1 MRRRD
6 FIKSSLSLGAA
17 LSLSS
22 FIPIES
28 FGEKLQKISVPDLAV
43 ATGGAP
49 GPTVRKA
56 MELLGGMKNFV
67 STGDVV
73 VVKPNIGWDR
83 KPELAANTNPEVV
96 SEVVKMCLE
105 AGAKKVKVFDRSC
118 NAAQRCYE
126 SSGIKKAA
134 SDAGAEVSYTLDP
147 LFKETRLPQGVL
159 LKSWAVYKPALEC
172 DVLIDLPIAKH
183 HGLSRLTL
191 GMKNLMGILG
201 GDRGNIHQ
209 NIDEKLADVANF
221 VKPKLTILDAYR
233 ILTNN
238 GPTGGNPRDVKL
250 TKTIIAG
257 RNIASVDAYGTT
269 LFGLK
274 PVDLSCLVLGN
285 KFGLGEIDLSK
296 LVIERYSF
304 TA

>member
-6 FIKSSLSLGAA
+6 FIKSSLGLGAA
-17 LSLSS
+17 LSFSS
-22 FIPIES
+22 FIPLES
-28 FGEKLQKISVPDLAV
+28 FGEKLQKVTTPDLAV

-49 GPTVRKA
+49 GSMVRKTI
-56 MELLGGMKNFV
+56 ELLGGMKNFV

-83 KPELAANTNPEVV
+83 KPEQAANTNPEVV

-134 SDAGAEVSYTLDP
+134 TQAGAEVSYVLDAA
-147 LFKETRLPQGVL
+147 FKETKFPQGVV
-159 LKSWAVYKPALEC
+159 LKSWPVYKPAMEC
-172 DVLIDLPIAKH
+172 DVLINIPIAKH

-191 GMKNLMGILG
+191 GMKNLMGVLG
-201 GDRGNIHQ
+201 GDRGIIHQ
-209 NIDEKLADVANF
+209 NIDEKLADVAGF
-221 VKPKLTILDAYR
+221 IKPKLTILDAYR
-233 ILTNN
+233 ILTDK
-238 GPTGGNPRDVKL
+238 GPAGGHPKDVKL

-257 RNIASVDAYGTT
+257 KNIVSVDAYGTT

-274 PVDLSCLVLGN
+274 PADLPCIVLGN
-285 KFGLGEIDLSK
+285 KFGLGEIDLNK
-296 LVIERYSF
+296 LLIERYSF
-304 TA
+304 AS

>member
-6 FIKSSLSLGAA
+6 FIKSSLGLGAA
-17 LSLSS
+17 LSLGSV
-22 FIPIES
+22 IPLEV
-28 FGEKLQKISVPDLAV
+28 FGQKTPQAGVPDLAM

-49 GPTVRKA
+49 GPMVRKTVD
-56 MELLGGMKNFV
+56 LLGGMKTFV
-67 STGDVV
+67 SRGDIV

-83 KPELAANTNPEVV
+83 RPELAATTNPEIVA
-96 SEVVKMCLE
+96 EVVKMCLE

-126 SSGIKKAA
+126 SSGIRKAA

-147 LFKETRLPQGVL
+147 LFKETRFPQGVV

-172 DVLIDLPIAKH
+172 DVLINLPIAKH

-191 GMKNLMGILG
+191 GMKNLMGVLG

-209 NIDEKLADVANF
+209 NVDDKLADLSTF

-238 GPTGGNPRDVKL
+238 GPTGGNPKDVRL
-250 TKTIIAG
+250 TKTVIAG

-274 PVDLSCLVLGN
+274 PADLPCIVLGD

-296 LVIERYSF
+296 LAVEKYSF
-304 TA
+304 AA

>member
-17 LSLSS
+17 LGFSS
-22 FIPIES
+22 FIPLES
-28 FGEKLQKISVPDLAV
+28 FGEKLQKVTAPDLAV
-43 ATGGAP
+43 ATGGSP
-49 GPTVRKA
+49 GPLVRKT
-56 MELLGGMKNFV
+56 MDLLGGMKNFV
-67 STGDVV
+67 SAGDVV

-83 KPELAANTNPEVV
+83 KPELAATTNPEIV

-118 NAAQRCYE
+118 NTAQRCYE
-126 SSGIKKAA
+126 SSGIRKAA
-134 SDAGAEVSYTLDP
+134 SEAGAEVTFTLDP
-147 LFKETRLPQGVL
+147 LFKETRLPQAVL
-159 LKSWAVYKPALEC
+159 LKSWEVYKPALEC
-172 DVLIDLPIAKH
+172 DVLINLPIAKH
-183 HGLSRLTL
+183 HGMSRLTL

-209 NIDEKLADVANF
+209 NIDDKLADVANF
-221 VKPKLTILDAYR
+221 IRPKLTIVDAYR
-233 ILTNN
+233 ILVNN
-238 GPTGGNPRDVKL
+238 GPTGGNPKDVRL
-250 TKTIIAG
+250 TKTVIAG
-257 RNIASVDAYGTT
+257 KNIASVDAYGTT

-274 PVDLSCLVLGN
+274 PVDLPCIVLGN

-296 LVIERYSF
+296 LAIERYSF

>member
-147 LFKETRLPQGVL
+147 LFKETSFPQGFL

-296 LVIERYSF
+296 LLIERYSF
-304 TA
+304 AG

>member
-1 MRRRD
+1 MT
-6 FIKSSLSLGAA
+6 GVQTCA
-17 LSLSS
+17 L
-22 FIPIES
+22 PI
-28 FGEKLQKISVPDLAV
+28 F
-43 ATGGAP
+43 
-49 GPTVRKA
+49 
-56 MELLGGMKNFV
+56 
-67 STGDVV
+67 
-73 VVKPNIGWDR
+73 
-83 KPELAANTNPEVV
+83 
-96 SEVVKMCLE
+96 
-105 AGAKKVKVFDRSC
+105 FDRSC
-118 NAAQRCYE
+118 NAALRCYE

-134 SDAGAEVSYTLDP
+134 SEAGAEVSYTLDP

-172 DVLIDLPIAKH
+172 DALINIPIAKH

-191 GMKNLMGILG
+191 GMKNLMGVLG

-209 NIDEKLADVANF
+209 NIDEKLADIANF
-221 VKPKLTILDAYR
+221 IKPKLTILDAYR

-257 RNIASVDAYGTT
+257 GNIASVDAYGTT

-296 LVIERYSF
+296 LIIENYSF
-304 TA
+304 AS

>member
-6 FIKSSLSLGAA
+6 FIKSSLGLGAA
-17 LSLSS
+17 LGLSS
-22 FIPIES
+22 FTPLES
-28 FGEKLQKISVPDLAV
+28 LGEKLQKISLPDLAV
-43 ATGGAP
+43 TTNGVP
-49 GPTVRKA
+49 EYMVRKA
-56 MELLGGMKNFV
+56 VDLLGGMKNFV
-67 STGDVV
+67 SKGDIV

-83 KPELAANTNPEVV
+83 KPWQAANTNPEIV
-96 SEVVKMCLE
+96 SEVVKMCYE

-118 NAAQRCYE
+118 NTAQRCYE

-134 SDAGAEVSYTLDP
+134 SQAGAEVSYTLDP

-159 LKSWAVYKPALEC
+159 LKSWAVYKPAMEC
-172 DVLIDLPIAKH
+172 DVLINIPIAKH

-191 GMKNLMGILG
+191 GMKNLMGVLG
-201 GDRGNIHQ
+201 GDRGIIHQ
-209 NIDEKLADVANF
+209 NIDEKLVDVANF
-221 VKPKLTILDAYR
+221 IKPKLTILDAYR
-233 ILTNN
+233 ILTDN
-238 GPTGGNPRDVKL
+238 GPTGGNPKDVKL

-257 RNIASVDAYGTT
+257 KNIASVDAYGTT

-274 PVDLSCLVLGN
+274 PADLPCIVLGN
-285 KFGLGEIDLSK
+285 KFGLGEIDLNK

>member
-6 FIKSSLSLGAA
+6 FIKSSLAAGAA
-17 LSLSS
+17 LGFSS
-22 FIPIES
+22 FIPLES
-28 FGEKLQKISVPDLAV
+28 FGEKLQKVTAPDLAV

-49 GPTVRKA
+49 GPMVRKTID
-56 MELLGGMKNFV
+56 LLGGMKTFV
-67 STGDVV
+67 STGDIV

-83 KPELAANTNPEVV
+83 KPEQAANTNPEVV
-96 SEVVKMCLE
+96 FEVVKMCLE

-147 LFKETRLPQGVL
+147 LFKETRLPQGTL

-172 DVLIDLPIAKH
+172 DVLINIPIAKH

-209 NIDEKLADVANF
+209 SIDEKLADVANF

-250 TKTIIAG
+250 IKTIIAG
-257 RNIASVDAYGTT
+257 GNIASVDAYGAT

-274 PVDLSCLVLGN
+274 PVDLSCIVLGN
-285 KFGLGEIDLSK
+285 KFGLGEIDLNK
-296 LVIERYSF
+296 LVVDKYSF
-304 TA
+304 AS

>member
-6 FIKSSLSLGAA
+6 FIKSSLGLGAA
-17 LSLSS
+17 LSFSS
-22 FIPIES
+22 FMPLES
-28 FGEKLQKISVPDLAV
+28 FGEKLKKVTPPDLAV
-43 ATGGAP
+43 GTGGAP
-49 GPTVRKA
+49 GSMVRKTID
-56 MELLGGMKNFV
+56 LLGGMKNFV
-67 STGDVV
+67 SAGDIV

-83 KPELAANTNPEVV
+83 RPEQAATTNPEIVV
-96 SEVVKMCLE
+96 EVVKMCLE
-105 AGAKKVKVFDRSC
+105 AGAKKVRVFDRSC

-134 SDAGAEVSYTLDP
+134 SEAGAEVSYTLDP
-147 LFKETRLPQGVL
+147 LFKETRLPQGVV
-159 LKSWAVYKPALEC
+159 LKSWAIYKPAMEC
-172 DVLIDLPIAKH
+172 DVLINVPIAKH
-183 HGLSRLTL
+183 HGMARLTL

-209 NIDEKLADVANF
+209 SIDEKLADVANF
-221 VKPKLTILDAYR
+221 IKPKLTILDAYR

-250 TKTIIAG
+250 TKTVIAG

-274 PVDLSCLVLGN
+274 PVDLPCIVLGN
-285 KFGLGEIDLSK
+285 KFGLGEIDLNK
-296 LVIERYSF
+296 LAIERYNF
-304 TA
+304 AT

>member
-6 FIKSSLSLGAA
+6 FIKSSLGLGAA
-17 LSLSS
+17 LSFSS
-22 FIPIES
+22 FIPLES
-28 FGEKLQKISVPDLAV
+28 FGEKLQKVTTPDLAV
-43 ATGGAP
+43 ATGGTP
-49 GPTVRKA
+49 GSMVRKTID
-56 MELLGGMKNFV
+56 LLGGMKNFV
-67 STGDVV
+67 SKGDIV

-105 AGAKKVKVFDRSC
+105 AGAKKIKVFDRSC

-147 LFKETRLPQGVL
+147 LFKETSFPQGVL

-209 NIDEKLADVANF
+209 SIDEKLADVANF

-274 PVDLSCLVLGN
+274 PVDMSCIVLGN

-296 LVIERYSF
+296 LLIERYSF

>member
-6 FIKSSLSLGAA
+6 FIKSSLGLGAA
-17 LSLSS
+17 LSFSS
-22 FIPIES
+22 FIPLES
-28 FGEKLQKISVPDLAV
+28 FGEKLQKVTTPDLAV

-49 GPTVRKA
+49 GSMVRKTI
-56 MELLGGMKNFV
+56 ELLGGMKNFV

-83 KPELAANTNPEVV
+83 KPEQAANTNPEVV

-134 SDAGAEVSYTLDP
+134 TQAGAEVSYVLDAA
-147 LFKETRLPQGVL
+147 FKETKFPQGVV
-159 LKSWAVYKPALEC
+159 LKSWPVYKPAMEC
-172 DVLIDLPIAKH
+172 DVLINVPIAKH

-191 GMKNLMGILG
+191 GMKNLMGVLG
-201 GDRGNIHQ
+201 GDRGIIHQ
-209 NIDEKLADVANF
+209 NIDEKLADVAGF
-221 VKPKLTILDAYR
+221 IKPKLTILDAYR
-233 ILTNN
+233 ILTDK
-238 GPTGGNPRDVKL
+238 GPAGGHPKDVKL

-257 RNIASVDAYGTT
+257 KNIVSVDAYGTT

-274 PVDLSCLVLGN
+274 PADLPCIVLGN
-285 KFGLGEIDLSK
+285 KFGLGEIDLNK
-296 LVIERYSF
+296 LLIERYSF
-304 TA
+304 AS

>member
-6 FIKSSLSLGAA
+6 FIKSSLGLGAA

-22 FIPIES
+22 FVPLKS
-28 FGEKLQKISVPDLAV
+28 FGEKLQRVTTPDLAV
-43 ATGGAP
+43 VKDGAP
-49 GPTVRKA
+49 EYMVRKA
-56 MELLGGMKNFV
+56 VELLGGMKNFV
-67 STGDVV
+67 SKGDIV

-83 KPELAANTNPEVV
+83 RPEQAANTNPDVV
-96 SEVVKMCLE
+96 SEVIKMCYE

-118 NAAQRCYE
+118 NTAQRCYE

-134 SDAGAEVSYTLDP
+134 TKAGAEVSYVIDAA
-147 LFKETRLPQGVL
+147 FKEAKFPQGIY
-159 LKSWAVYKPALEC
+159 LKSWAVYTPAMEC
-172 DVLIDLPIAKH
+172 DVLINIPIAKH

-209 NIDEKLADVANF
+209 NIDEKLADLTNYIR
-221 VKPKLTILDAYR
+221 PKLTILDAYR

-238 GPTGGNPRDVKL
+238 GPTGGNPKDVKL

-257 RNIASVDAYGTT
+257 KYIVSVDAYGTT
-269 LFGLK
+269 LFDLK
-274 PVDLSCLVLGN
+274 PVDLPCIVLGN

-296 LVIERYSF
+296 LLIERYSF
-304 TA
+304 AA

>member
-6 FIKSSLSLGAA
+6 FIKSSLAAGAA
-17 LSLSS
+17 LGFSS
-22 FIPIES
+22 FIPLES
-28 FGEKLQKISVPDLAV
+28 FGEKLQKVTIPDLAV
-43 ATGGAP
+43 STNGAP
-49 GPTVRKA
+49 GPMVRKTID
-56 MELLGGMKNFV
+56 LLGGMKNFV
-67 STGDVV
+67 SPGNIV

-83 KPELAANTNPEVV
+83 KPEQAANTNPEIV
-96 SEVVKMCLE
+96 SEVIKMCLE

-147 LFKETRLPQGVL
+147 LFKETRLPQGVV
-159 LKSWAVYKPALEC
+159 LKSWAIYKPAMEC
-172 DVLIDLPIAKH
+172 DVLVNIPIAKH

-221 VKPKLTILDAYR
+221 IKPKLTILDAYR

-250 TKTIIAG
+250 TKTVIAG
-257 RNIASVDAYGTT
+257 KNIATVDAYGTT

-274 PVDLSCLVLGN
+274 PTDLSSIVLGN

-296 LVIERYSF
+296 LAIERYSF